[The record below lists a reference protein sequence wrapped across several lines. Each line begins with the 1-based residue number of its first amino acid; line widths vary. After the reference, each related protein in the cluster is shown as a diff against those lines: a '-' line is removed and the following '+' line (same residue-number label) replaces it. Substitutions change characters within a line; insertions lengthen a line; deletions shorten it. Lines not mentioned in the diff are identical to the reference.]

1 MLVTP
6 VCVSVCLSLAAFPH
20 YCTDPDITWRNGRG
34 CPLVVHYWADLQSVH
49 GFRCCDNVSRERNVS
64 ECLFLLYAWLRVVA
78 RGRIKKTGTWTVT
91 QRNKGT
97 QYTHTYIQYIHT
109 HTYKY
114 TSGIERCSFIFFA
127 VSFIHHSFMATL
139 WNKACHYIFVLW
151 FLLSSFFL
159 AILSRRSLDVYHT
172 CTHDV
177 ALVRILDAGLK
188 RAARDSL
195 KIQDA

>member
-1 MLVTP
+1 
-6 VCVSVCLSLAAFPH
+6 
-20 YCTDPDITWRNGRG
+20 
-34 CPLVVHYWADLQSVH
+34 
-49 GFRCCDNVSRERNVS
+49 
-64 ECLFLLYAWLRVVA
+64 
-78 RGRIKKTGTWTVT
+78 
-91 QRNKGT
+91 
-97 QYTHTYIQYIHT
+97 
-109 HTYKY
+109 
-114 TSGIERCSFIFFA
+114 
-127 VSFIHHSFMATL
+127 MATL